1 MVARFYLVYR
11 MHFSINHS
19 LMQDAHSCVIFI
31 KVLRLEINLKKGQEI
46 VGVVREVQFPNKAVV
61 ETDEGNIVVKN
72 ALPGWK
78 IKARI
83 LKLRKGKPEGILLEV
98 LDMASD
104 SVEAQC
110 PHFGICGGCTF
121 LTMKYEA
128 ELNLKEQE
136 VRKLL
141 DKVIERDSYVW
152 EPIKRSPVISG
163 YRNKMEFS
171 FGDEY
176 KNGPLS
182 LGMHR
187 RGSMYD
193 VVMTDSCYICDED
206 YRTILRATRD
216 FWAGK
221 DYRFY
226 HKITHE
232 GFLRHLIIRK
242 AAFTGEIMVALVTT
256 SRPSNDIEAYKDMLL
271 SLNLNG
277 KLVSILHTKND
288 SLSDAVLNEGTDILY
303 GRDYINETLL
313 GLKFK
318 ISEFSFFQTNSQSA
332 EVLYSTVRDFIGD
345 LSENGVGKQIVYDL
359 YSGTGTIAQ
368 LMAAVALKVYGVE
381 IVEEA
386 VEAAKDNAKD
396 NGIDNCEFICG
407 DVLKTLDE
415 IEVKPDFI
423 ILDPPRDGVHPK
435 ALEKI
440 LAYNVKRI
448 IYISCKP
455 TSLVRDLEAVKEAG
469 YKVTRATC
477 VDQFPW
483 TTGIETIA
491 LLEKE

>member
-163 YRNKMEFS
+163 YRNKMEFPGNIIIGVS
-171 FGDEY
+171 YGFSSVISSYISKRFPYLCSTTSLPRRSMDSE
-176 KNGPLS
+176 KSRNTASPVLFTPNPLS
-182 LGMHR
+182 QR
-187 RGSMYD
+187 S
-193 VVMTDSCYICDED
+193 
-206 YRTILRATRD
+206 
-216 FWAGK
+216 F
-221 DYRFY
+221 
-226 HKITHE
+226 
-232 GFLRHLIIRK
+232 
-242 AAFTGEIMVALVTT
+242 AAREAT
-256 SRPSNDIEAYKDMLL
+256 SR
-271 SLNLNG
+271 
-277 KLVSILHTKND
+277 
-288 SLSDAVLNEGTDILY
+288 GT
-303 GRDYINETLL
+303 R
-313 GLKFK
+313 FP
-318 ISEFSFFQTNSQSA
+318 
-332 EVLYSTVRDFIGD
+332 
-345 LSENGVGKQIVYDL
+345 
-359 YSGTGTIAQ
+359 
-368 LMAAVALKVYGVE
+368 
-381 IVEEA
+381 
-386 VEAAKDNAKD
+386 NA
-396 NGIDNCEFICG
+396 G
-407 DVLKTLDE
+407 
-415 IEVKPDFI
+415 
-423 ILDPPRDGVHPK
+423 
-435 ALEKI
+435 
-440 LAYNVKRI
+440 
-448 IYISCKP
+448 
-455 TSLVRDLEAVKEAG
+455 
-469 YKVTRATC
+469 
-477 VDQFPW
+477 
-483 TTGIETIA
+483 
-491 LLEKE
+491 